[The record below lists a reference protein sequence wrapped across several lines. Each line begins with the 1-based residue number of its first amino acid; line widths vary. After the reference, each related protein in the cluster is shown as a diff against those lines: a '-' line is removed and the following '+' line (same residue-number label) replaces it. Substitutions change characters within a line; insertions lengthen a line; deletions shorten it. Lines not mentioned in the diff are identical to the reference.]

1 MDQLNKIILPQDE
14 LTYKYKGDPN
24 ISIGVLGMVD
34 DNLAINEC
42 GTGSVLKNSVI
53 NSFFETQRLS
63 LSDEK
68 SVVLHIGRKKC
79 PKPCPKLR
87 VHDSDMKTVNT
98 ARYLG
103 DIISASGSLGPCIED
118 RRSKGW
124 GKVADMTGILSEMPT
139 DRRIEVGLKLRE
151 AKIHNG
157 ILYNSEAW
165 SNYSDKD
172 MEKLEQVDMAAI
184 RALMDGGHSKCPKA
198 FYFLEFGTLMVRHL
212 VMIRR
217 LVHHRHILTR
227 DESEMIRNRQKTH
240 VKGIGLV

>member
-1 MDQLNKIILPQDE
+1 
-14 LTYKYKGDPN
+14 
-24 ISIGVLGMVD
+24 
-34 DNLAINEC
+34 
-42 GTGSVLKNSVI
+42 
-53 NSFFETQRLS
+53 
-63 LSDEK
+63 
-68 SVVLHIGRKKC
+68 
-79 PKPCPKLR
+79 
-87 VHDSDMKTVNT
+87 MKTVNT

-184 RALMDGGHSKCPKA
+184 RALMDSGHSKCPKA

-212 VMIRR
+212 VKTYVPSSYPHKGR
-217 LVHHRHILTR
+217 L
-227 DESEMIRNRQKTH
+227 
-240 VKGIGLV
+240 